1 MGPDSHP
8 YLQLSLALPCLPTSP
23 SRQTELITADAF
35 FQASLASKQPCK
47 QSSGLQCFSSL
58 TFSVCLVNPCSSLS
72 PQVRHPTSLPPFL
85 TSPGLHRMPLPR
97 RSLPL
102 PASTVATAPLSS
114 HTVLQLLVSLGWG
127 YTVSYSPFGFQL
139 CIEHPRG
146 MEKVNVHA
154 TLSSLVSAA
163 LKWMITCRTW
173 SMLGPRG
180 TRLFSNTP
188 FLQSF
193 PLQILGGH
201 ATVQKHSV
209 AF

>member
-1 MGPDSHP
+1 MLLLPHFLCLPGEPLLIPQPPGQTPHFFAAFSDFPWPPHDAPPQAVTST
-8 YLQLSLALPCLPTSP
+8 PCLH
-23 SRQTELITADAF
+23 
-35 FQASLASKQPCK
+35 
-47 QSSGLQCFSSL
+47 G
-58 TFSVCLVNPCSSLS
+58 S
-72 PQVRHPTSLPPFL
+72 PQLP
-85 TSPGLHRMPLPR
+85 SPHIQSCSCWFPW
-97 RSLPL
+97 
-102 PASTVATAPLSS
+102 
-114 HTVLQLLVSLGWG
+114 GWG
-127 YTVSYSPFGFQL
+127 YIVSYSPFGFQL

-180 TRLFSNTP
+180 TQLFSNTP

-209 AF
+209 AL